1 MKSVRLLITSIAVI
15 AAVASFAM
23 AEDAGRIYGRITT
36 VEGDIF
42 EGVIRWD
49 KNEGSWVDVLDG
61 NKDLDRRDQRSSS
74 RRKYRD
80 KEKSIKILG
89 ITIGKTYSDWD
100 NWGSAQSGIRF
111 GHIKTIEVI
120 DDDAVRLVLKSGLE
134 VELEGGSTD
143 IGEDIREIIIEDPD
157 EGEIEL
163 VWDDIETIELDS
175 PEKAYKSSVG
185 DRLYGTLT
193 TRRGEEFSGFICWD
207 IDELFAD
214 DILDGSHKGRKR
226 KLRFGKIAKIERYS
240 SNGAV
245 VHMKDG
251 DEMVL
256 RESNDVDDSNRGI
269 IVSDPSFGQIR
280 VNWDEFDALEFKDAP
295 RPIVYTDF
303 DGGRPLY
310 GTVVTEEGDSYT
322 GKIRWDNDEEYTW
335 EILDGDYRDIEFD
348 IEFGLIKS
356 IEKKSYRSSIV
367 TVSDGR
373 TFRLRGSNDVD
384 EDNKGIFIETDG
396 EEEIEI
402 EWEDFSKVEFSK
414 K

>member
-1 MKSVRLLITSIAVI
+1 MKAVRLLIASIAVTV
-15 AAVASFAM
+15 AVASLAM
-23 AEDAGRIYGRITT
+23 AEDAGRIYGKITT
-36 VEGDIF
+36 VEGDVF

-61 NKDLDRRDQRSSS
+61 TKELDRRDFRSSS

-80 KEKSIKILG
+80 RESSIKILG

-100 NWGSAQSGIRF
+100 YTGSASSGIRF
-111 GHIKTIEVI
+111 GHIKTMEVI
-120 DDDAVRLVLKSGLE
+120 DDDAVHLVLKSGLE
-134 VELEGGSTD
+134 IELDHGSTD

-163 VWDDIETIELDS
+163 VWDDIETIELS
-175 PEKAYKSSVG
+175 APSKAYKSSAG

-193 TRRGEEFSGFICWD
+193 TRRGEEFTGFICWD
-207 IDELFAD
+207 IDELFTE
-214 DILDGSHKGRKR
+214 DILDGNHKGRKR

-269 IVSDPSFGQIR
+269 IVSDLGFGQIR
-280 VNWDEFDALEFKDAP
+280 VNWDEFDALEFKDPP
-295 RPIVYTDF
+295 RPARYDDF
-303 DGGRPLY
+303 DGGRALY
-310 GTVVTEEGDSYT
+310 GTVVTEDGESYT
-322 GKIRWDNDEEYTW
+322 GKIRWDNDEEYSW
-335 EILDGDYRDIEFD
+335 EILDGDYRDIEFK
-348 IEFGLIKS
+348 IELGLVKS
-356 IEKKSYRSSIV
+356 IEKKSYRSAIV
-367 TVSDGR
+367 TVLDGR
-373 TFRLRGSNDVD
+373 SFRLRDSNDVN
-384 EDNKGIFIETDG
+384 EDNKGIFIQTDG
-396 EEEIEI
+396 GDEVEV
-402 EWEDFSKVEFSK
+402 EWEEFSKVEFAK